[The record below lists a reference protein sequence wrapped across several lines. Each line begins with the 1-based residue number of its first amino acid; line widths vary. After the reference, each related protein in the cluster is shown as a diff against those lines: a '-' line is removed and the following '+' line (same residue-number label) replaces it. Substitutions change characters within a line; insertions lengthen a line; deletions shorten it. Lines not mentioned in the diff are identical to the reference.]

1 MHLEEVRM
9 RKMIL
14 GNRSLLSMWRVMRVR
29 PRNHSGAVAPEW
41 GDTPQMTQEER
52 DAREEGHI
60 NALLAEVEHTESG
73 MPAAI
78 SSIPPYRGA

>member
-1 MHLEEVRM
+1 M

-14 GNRSLLSMWRVMRVR
+14 GKRSLLSMWRVMRVR
-29 PRNHSGAVAPEW
+29 PRNHSGVVAPEW
-41 GDTPQMTQEER
+41 GDTPRMTRADR
-52 DAREEGHI
+52 DARADEHI
-60 NALLAEVEHTESG
+60 ANMLAEVEHTESG